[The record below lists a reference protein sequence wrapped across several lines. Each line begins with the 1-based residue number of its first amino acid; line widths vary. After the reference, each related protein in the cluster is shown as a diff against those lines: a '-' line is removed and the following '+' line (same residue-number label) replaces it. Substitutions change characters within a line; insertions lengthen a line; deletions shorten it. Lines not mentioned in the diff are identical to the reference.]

1 MWSTSKLQSPQTTTI
16 PQPKTSLDAA
26 LAAFTAGNPVLIHDD
41 TAREDEVDLVYPAHG
56 VTPRDVAALRN
67 DAGGLICLAL
77 ADEIAEQFSLP
88 YLADAICH
96 PAGTDVELGYDS
108 RSSFSLTVNHRD
120 TYTGITDK
128 DRARTITALADAA
141 ADPGAVDFSTEFN
154 TPGHLHLLR
163 AAPGLLEDR
172 RGHTE
177 LGIALAEFAEIP
189 PAVVV
194 CEMLDD
200 VTGEALSRTKAARY
214 AADNGLVFLD
224 ETEIIDAFYD

>member
-1 MWSTSKLQSPQTTTI
+1 MWSTSKLQATQPRTI
-16 PQPKTSLDAA
+16 PNPETSFEAA
-26 LAAFTAGNPVLIHDD
+26 TAAFNAGNPVLIHDD
-41 TAREDEVDLVYPAHG
+41 AAREDEIDLVYPAHS
-56 VTPRDVAALRN
+56 VTPSDVARLRN

-77 ADEIAEQFSLP
+77 SDQVASAFDLP
-88 YLADAICH
+88 YLDDIISH
-96 PAGTDVELGYDS
+96 PAGAEVELGYDS

-120 TYTGITDK
+120 NYTGITDQ
-128 DRARTITALADAA
+128 DRSRTITALADAA
-141 ADPGAVDFSTEFN
+141 ADPEHVDFAAEFN

-163 AAPGLLEDR
+163 AAPGLLADR

-177 LGIALAEFAEIP
+177 LGIALAELANIP

-200 VTGEALSRTKAARY
+200 DTGAALSRPKAARY

-224 ETEIIDAFYD
+224 EAKIIDAFYK